1 MQRNI
6 TRAGLVNML
15 ILLISGVVCF
25 VFARISGLLAGQ
37 ITALYLGLGFLVSI
51 WSYIQMRLEQRE
63 ILERLEME
71 ELARAKGGALF
82 ERTDEELLVAK
93 KTREQFEKYFVPG
106 FTVILMLIEGISC
119 FYIYQWLG
127 TVTVAKTQQLI
138 ALGVFGLFGLIL
150 FILGKYSAG
159 LVKFENL
166 KYLSPGA
173 SFLLL
178 NAYLLGANIV
188 SIIAYEAGF
197 VNSDIIL
204 ARILTILLG
213 LLAIENLL
221 TLLLEIY
228 RPRVKG
234 GPERILYESRLV
246 GLLSK
251 PEGVVSTAAHAID
264 YQFGFKVSET
274 WVYKFFRQA
283 LPLLILAQL
292 VVLELSTCIVVI
304 EVGEKGLLERF
315 GKPVG
320 AGILEPGLH
329 FKLPF
334 PVDKVRRFRTEQ
346 IQQFIAGM
354 EHNDHHK
361 EVGKHDQDDKH
372 KEGKVLL
379 WTVQHTTKDPFL
391 LLVASKEQTGAQR
404 TGEERRSPPV
414 NLLAASIPVQY
425 QVKDLFAWAYNHT
438 EPEKLLKHVATREL
452 VQYLLSADYDEILS
466 SGRLKAS
473 EILKDRIQKKVDEL
487 NLGVRIVNVGLN
499 DLHPPVPIAA
509 AYEEVVSS
517 KQKQEAAILKAKA
530 HAVETNAMAIA
541 EAVRRTNTAMAV
553 AKRLQEISSAQAVA
567 FTNQLAAYRAAPE
580 VYKLRAYLDTL
591 TQNASKTRKYIMFS
605 TNLSEVI
612 QFNLEENIRPELLE
626 SAARALKQ

>member
-1 MQRNI
+1 MQRNVSR
-6 TRAGLVNML
+6 TGLVNML
-15 ILLISGVVCF
+15 ILLVSGVVCF
-25 VFARISGLLAGQ
+25 AFARISGLLAGQ
-37 ITALYLGLGFLVSI
+37 ITALYLGLGFLVSV

-63 ILERLEME
+63 FLERMEME

-106 FTVILMLIEGISC
+106 FTIVLMLIEGISC

-127 TVTVAKTQQLI
+127 TATAQKTQELI

-159 LVKFENL
+159 LVKLEQQ

-197 VNSDIIL
+197 ENSDVVL

-213 LLAIENLL
+213 LLAVENLL
-221 TLLLEIY
+221 TLILEIY

-292 VVLELSTCIVVI
+292 LALELSTCLVVI
-304 EVGEKGLLERF
+304 EVGEKGLWERF

-320 AGILEPGLH
+320 TGILEPGLH
-329 FKLPF
+329 FKLPW
-334 PVDKVRRFRTEQ
+334 PIDKVRRFRTEQ
-346 IQQFIAGM
+346 IQQFVAGM
-354 EHNDHHK
+354 EHAEDEK
-361 EVGKHDQDDKH
+361 GEKHEHGDKH
-372 KEGKVLL
+372 NEKKVLL
-379 WTVQHTTKDPFL
+379 WTVQHTMKDPFL
-391 LLVASKEQTGAQR
+391 LLVASKEQVSTQKNG
-404 TGEERRSPPV
+404 GERRSPPV

-425 QVKDLFAWAYNHT
+425 QVNDLFAWAYNHT
-438 EPEKLLKHVATREL
+438 EPEKLLKHIATREL

-466 SGRLKAS
+466 AGRLRSS
-473 EILKDRIQKKVDEL
+473 EVLKDRIQKRVDEL
-487 NLGVRIVNVGLN
+487 KLGVRIVNVGMN
-499 DLHPPVPIAA
+499 DLHPPVPIAS

-530 HAVETNAMAIA
+530 HAIETNAMAIA
-541 EAVRRTNTAMAV
+541 EAVKRTNAAIV
-553 AKRLQEISSAQAVA
+553 AAKRLQEISAAQAIA

-591 TQNASKTRKYIMFS
+591 TQNASKTRKYIMLS
-605 TNLSEVI
+605 SNLSEVI

-626 SAARALKQ
+626 SAARALRQ